1 MTRFT
6 FIAVLLLPLVSA
18 AQPFPEMVTDRPD
31 FTESGVTVPSG
42 HVQIESGILYD
53 QVVDTGNVVFPEVLV
68 RWAPLNRF
76 ELRFGIPNYMAGDVP
91 TGFSDGSLGAKVQF
105 GPFGAWDL
113 GLIAA
118 VSLPIGEE
126 ELTSDSVDPEFILIT
141 GRDLSSRV
149 SVGAQGMLMYDGV
162 EDVWQYGG
170 TLVLGAA
177 LSERAGTFVE
187 AMVIDQRANS
197 VLVVFHHGYTYLLTP
212 TLQLDVHAGLGFFEG
227 GGGEGLVGVGASTL
241 F

>member
-1 MTRFT
+1 MIRFV
-6 FIAVLLLPLVSA
+6 FIIALLFPFLA
-18 AQPFPEMVTDRPD
+18 TAQSSLELITDRPD

-53 QVVDTGNVVFPEVLV
+53 QVVDTGNIVFPELLV

-76 ELRFGIPNYMAGDVP
+76 EFRFGIPNYMAGDFP

-105 GPFGAWDL
+105 GPLGAWHL

-126 ELTSDSVDPEFILIT
+126 DLTSDSVDPEFILIT

-149 SVGAQGMLMYDGV
+149 SLGAQGMLTYDGA

-170 TLVLGAA
+170 TLVVGAA
-177 LSERAGTFVE
+177 LSERIGTFAEV
-187 AMVIDQRANS
+187 MVIDQRANN
-197 VLVVFHHGYTYLLTP
+197 VATTLHHGYTYLLTP
-212 TLQLDVHAGLGFFEG
+212 TVQLDIHAGLGFFEG
-227 GGGEGLVGVGASTL
+227 GGGEGLVGIGLSTL
-241 F
+241 L